1 MAVDTAR
8 RGSAGGAP
16 LRKGESP
23 ARGVL
28 LDPYRNYP
36 GAEVIGAWRWLP
48 DERMGVVAEIGLDE
62 AYAPLRYVRV
72 SLAAILALLVLT
84 AGWAAWSTLRSPDS
98 RPKPTAGRRIGA
110 YRLDRELAE
119 GGMATVHLARHALLK
134 RPTAIK
140 ILKHHM
146 ATDEVAARFERE
158 VRLVSE
164 LRHPNTIEIY
174 DYGHTRDGLLYYAM
188 EYVDGLTLDAL
199 VARERTLPLNASGT
213 SSRKYAQRWPKCMR
227 EAWSTA
233 TSSPRT

>member
-1 MAVDTAR
+1 
-8 RGSAGGAP
+8 
-16 LRKGESP
+16 
-23 ARGVL
+23 
-28 LDPYRNYP
+28 
-36 GAEVIGAWRWLP
+36 
-48 DERMGVVAEIGLDE
+48 
-62 AYAPLRYVRV
+62 
-72 SLAAILALLVLT
+72 
-84 AGWAAWSTLRSPDS
+84 
-98 RPKPTAGRRIGA
+98 
-110 YRLDRELAE
+110 
-119 GGMATVHLARHALLK
+119 MATVHLARHALLK

-199 VARERTLPLNASGT
+199 VARERTLPLE
-213 SSRKYAQRWPKCMR
+213 RMRHIIAQVCAALGGSACQ